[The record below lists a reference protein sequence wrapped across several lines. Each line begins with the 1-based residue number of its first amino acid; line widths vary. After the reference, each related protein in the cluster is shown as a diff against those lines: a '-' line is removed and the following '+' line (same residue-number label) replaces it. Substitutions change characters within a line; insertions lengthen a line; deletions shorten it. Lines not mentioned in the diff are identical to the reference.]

1 MVASKIALASLFL
14 AATDIAGGNK
24 FALGLD
30 VASQYRIARGSHDER
45 GNKFALGLDDASQYR
60 ITRGSHVEPASDNA
74 GVDAVGKQKSLRGSN
89 GVGTSPNESTK
100 IDSIDADGT
109 VPAAKIGRSIHV
121 GALVR
126 VSQLPE

>member
-1 MVASKIALASLFL
+1 MIAASKIALASLFL
-14 AATDIAGGNK
+14 AATDIAG
-24 FALGLD
+24 
-30 VASQYRIARGSHDER
+30 

-89 GVGTSPNESTK
+89 GVDTSPNESTK

-109 VPAAKIGRSIHV
+109 VPASEDRT
-121 GALVR
+121 
-126 VSQLPE
+126 